1 MRGQVGTHRA
11 DVSAVRRLEHE
22 VKLLVEWE
30 FFRHRKMTIFV

>member
-11 DVSAVRRLEHE
+11 DDSAVRRIDHE
-22 VKLLVEWE
+22 IKLLVKGE